1 MIKLLLI
8 LLNISISTT
17 PESVQFGPQ
26 DKSYVQFCYEDEAH
40 FRKGVELAEKGKHK
54 QALKELCMVE
64 VKNLSRYDETEY
76 YYYRGYCHIKQAEYT
91 SGGVAMKKII
101 DVESPYREAARYYY
115 GYCMYRQAKYDKAL
129 PYLQEQE
136 DLGNYRKSVPYFLT
150 QIYYTQGNDAEAK
163 KRAEMLLHETAHSA
177 TPSEDTKVNIEE
189 LKRILG
195 EIYFR
200 EGRYSDALKMLK
212 QVKFKRDSIG
222 EYAYMAMGRC
232 QVELGQI
239 NDAKM
244 SYQAAA
250 HIGITPKTK
259 EEAMYNYALCAYKTS
274 TALGEGITAVT
285 DFLEA
290 YPKSKHKNEI
300 QSILCEA
307 LLKSKNYQA
316 ALNALNEMSEQ
327 TPQMAATK
335 QQLRYLLGADA
346 FAQGDMRKTVEWM
359 SEVIASAK
367 AKDEYRTEALY
378 WRAEAEYR
386 LKNFAA
392 AEEDINRYLNQP
404 DALRSPNYKEA
415 YYLKGYVLFAEKKYE
430 PARSA
435 LATYIESMPTM
446 DEKRADAQCRL
457 ADCYYNDRGFINAI
471 ANYHA
476 VSSRGNR
483 QADYALYQE
492 GVVQGLLKKYDL
504 KEDVLKTLVT
514 KFPKS
519 VWAEKGW
526 YELARTQVAQG
537 NNREAIRT
545 YEVML
550 KRYPNSNMAPKASL
564 ERAMLY
570 RNLGETDNAIAAY
583 KATVA
588 GYKGTDEAYQSIE
601 ALQQIYVA
609 NNRLNEYVAYAK
621 TLDKMKMTVRVNED
635 SLSLAT
641 AEGQRMKGKWANALK
656 EYQHLQKITSDA
668 EYQAAA
674 TEGIFRCAK
683 ELNDR
688 ETLAVAAGA
697 VIENEN
703 PHTALYAEA
712 VYEKAQIEFQQ
723 GMKDAAEQRAMGLL
737 QSNNQHQYWL
747 AKALILVADIEMD
760 RGEFFQAKQYL
771 LTLQRNYTANDDI
784 RPAVESR
791 LSILE
796 ENENNEDN
804 ENNGNNEDND

>member
-26 DKSYVQFCYEDEAH
+26 DKSYVQFCYEDDAH

-54 QALKELCMVE
+54 QALKELCMVQ

-101 DVESPYREAARYYY
+101 DIESPYREAARYYY
-115 GYCMYRQAKYDKAL
+115 GYCLYRQAKYDKAL

-163 KRAEMLLHETAHSA
+163 KRAELLLHETEHGA
-177 TPSEDTKVNIEE
+177 TPNEDTKVNIEE

-212 QVKFKRDSIG
+212 QVKFKRDSVG

-239 NDAKM
+239 NEAKM

-250 HIGITPKTK
+250 HIGITPQTK

-346 FAQGDMRKTVEWM
+346 FAQGDMRKTVDWM
-359 SEVIASAK
+359 SEVITLAK
-367 AKDEYRTEALY
+367 AKDDYLTEALY

-386 LKNFAA
+386 LKDFVA
-392 AEEDINRYLNQP
+392 AENDIDRYFVQPNVNQ
-404 DALRSPNYKEA
+404 SPNRRAA
-415 YYLKGYVLFAEKKYE
+415 YYLKGYTLMAEKKYE
-430 PARSA
+430 EAREA
-435 LATYIESMPTM
+435 LQVYVDGAVAT
-446 DEKRADAQCRL
+446 DEKRTDALCRI
-457 ADCYYNDRGFINAI
+457 ADCYYNGRGFQSAI
-471 ANYHA
+471 QHYRM
-476 VSSRGNR
+476 VSERGGR

-492 GVVQGLLKKYDL
+492 GLAQGLLKQYSE
-504 KEDVLKTLVT
+504 KEEAMKTLVMRY
-514 KFPKS
+514 PKS
-519 VWAEKGW
+519 IWAERGW
-526 YELARTQVAQG
+526 YELARTQVAKG
-537 NNREAIRT
+537 DARNAIPT
-545 YEVML
+545 YEQLL
-550 KRYPNSNMAPKASL
+550 KRYPNSSIAPKASL

-583 KATVA
+583 KATVSS
-588 GYKGTDEAYQSIE
+588 YKGTDEAYQSIE

-621 TLDKMKMTVRVNED
+621 TLDKMKMTVKVNED

-641 AEGQRMKGKWANALK
+641 AEGQRMKGRYDNALK
-656 EYQHLQKITSDA
+656 EYQHLQKITHDE

-674 TEGIFRCAK
+674 TEGIFHCAK
-683 ELNDR
+683 ELRNQ
-688 ETLAVAAGA
+688 EIVAAAAGQ
-697 VIENEN
+697 IIQNEN

-723 GMKDAAEQRAMGLL
+723 GMKDAAEQRAMSLL

-771 LTLQRNYTANDDI
+771 LTLQRNYNADDDI

-791 LSILE
+791 LSILDE
-796 ENENNEDN
+796 YENQDANQNENENQD
-804 ENNGNNEDND
+804 EN